1 MRIPPHAV
9 GVPVVITS
17 GTRCRRHNAAVGGV
31 YNSLHLTGSA
41 ADISIPAL
49 SLDTCCLATLGRYVA
64 RLHAIDEHARV
75 LDFTG
80 KPMQGLYACGEIAG
94 GIIAHNVPGGTGLI
108 KSTVTALL
116 AGRHAAGVSA

>member
-1 MRIPPHAV
+1 MKLSEHFDSGEFVCKCGCGAYVRPPQLLIDGLERLRHAV

-64 RLHAIDEHARV
+64 RLHAIDEHARHCCH
-75 LDFTG
+75 LDVKG
-80 KPMQGLYACGEIAG
+80 LKP
-94 GIIAHNVPGGTGLI
+94 
-108 KSTVTALL
+108 
-116 AGRHAAGVSA
+116 